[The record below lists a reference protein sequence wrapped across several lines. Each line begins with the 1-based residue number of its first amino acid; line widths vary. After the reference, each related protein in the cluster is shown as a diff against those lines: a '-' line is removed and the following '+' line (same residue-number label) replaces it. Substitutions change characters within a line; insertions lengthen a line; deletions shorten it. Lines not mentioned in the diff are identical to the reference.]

1 MLCASRCLQRWCSHN
16 LSPRISQP
24 SNKCYGERPVLNGL
38 QYGCGMARPDCSVAL
53 HVLPANRNKTKSRR
67 ADSNRGPNLIT
78 SVRSVV
84 AERCTGLHFPHNY
97 AVLCSLDCPLLQGI
111 ASGLGSN

>member
-1 MLCASRCLQRWCSHN
+1 MLCTSRCLQRWCSHN

-38 QYGCGMARPDCSVAL
+38 QYGCGMARPDCFAVP

-67 ADSNRGPNLIT
+67 ADSNRLALLIT
-78 SVRSVV
+78 SDRSCV
-84 AERCTGLHFPHNY
+84 AGVCRGLQFPH
-97 AVLCSLDCPLLQGI
+97 I
-111 ASGLGSN
+111 